1 MNDKKQNS
9 FQELFNDEVQK
20 LLISFMVSDPT
31 SFSQSQNIIQP
42 EYFDSRLSPAVRF
55 VMDYA
60 EEYQR
65 LPTPEQI
72 RATTGVV
79 IEKFS
84 EVPEDHTKW
93 YLNNIEKFCQ
103 FRAMENV
110 LLDGPDLLDKGIA
123 GDIERRFKEAMT
135 ISLMRDLGTSY
146 FDDPKTRLE
155 RVKDRS
161 DFVSTGW
168 SSLDDKLYGGF
179 TKGALNVFAGGS
191 GSGKSLF
198 LQNLGLNW
206 ALAGLNVV
214 YFSLEL
220 SEDLV
225 SMRIDAMTSGMST
238 KAILGQVN
246 AVAYAVK
253 QKGKG
258 AGDFRIKKMP
268 EAGTTTNDLRA
279 YIKEYEIQT
288 GRKVDA
294 IIVDYLDLMHP
305 NSAKV
310 DINSAFNKDKYVS
323 EELRALAGE
332 MQSLFVTASQLNRQS
347 VEAAEFDHSHI
358 AGGISKINTAD
369 NVFGIF
375 TTSAMKEKGQYQLQ
389 FLKTR
394 SSSAVGSKIDLAFDK
409 DCLRIFDL
417 PTSGMAPSAPPQ
429 TPSQTLNTLKN
440 SLGTSANLG
449 GGDIPVMTK
458 VDVPAGGSTR
468 QTMMDLMKKVRREE

>member
-1 MNDKKQNS
+1 M
-9 FQELFNDEVQK
+9 QK
-20 LLISFMVSDPT
+20 VLISFMISDAQA
-31 SFSQSQNIIQP
+31 FSQSQNIIQAD
-42 EYFDSRLSPAVRF
+42 YFDSKLRPVVRSIIE
-55 VMDYA
+55 YA
-60 EEYQR
+60 NDYQR
-65 LPTPEQI
+65 LPTPEQLK
-72 RATTGVV
+72 AMSGGVE

-84 EVPEDHTKW
+84 DLHESHSKW
-93 YLNNIEKFCQ
+93 YLENIEQFC
-103 FRAMENV
+103 RYKAMETV
-110 LLDGPDLLDKGIA
+110 ILDGPDLLAKGISA
-123 GDIERRFKEAMT
+123 EIEKRFKEAST
-135 ISLMRDLGTSY
+135 ISLVRDLGTSY
-146 FDDPKTRLE
+146 FEDPVTRLE
-155 RVKDRS
+155 RIKDRS

-168 SSLDDKLYGGF
+168 NSLDDKLYGGF

-206 ALAGLNVV
+206 ALAGMNVI

-225 SMRIDAMTSGMST
+225 AMRIDAMTSGMST
-238 KAILGQVN
+238 KSILGNVK
-246 AVAYAVK
+246 AVGYAVR

-279 YIKEYEIQT
+279 YVKEYEIQT

-305 NSAKV
+305 NSTKV

-332 MQSLFVTASQLNRQS
+332 SQTIFVTASQLNRQS

-375 TTSAMKEKGQYQLQ
+375 ASPTMKEKGLYQLQ

-409 DCLRIFDL
+409 DNLRISDL
-417 PTSGMAPSAPPQ
+417 TAAQMQQMSPGSAPSQVANALKAGV
-429 TPSQTLNTLKN
+429 TPG
-440 SLGTSANLG
+440 LGTSALG
-449 GGDIPVMTK
+449 GIPVMTP
-458 VDVPAGGSTR
+458 VTVPEGGSTR
-468 QTMMDLMKKVRREE
+468 QTMMDLMKRVRDDQ